1 MLWLVVGGLEDRP
14 ARRVAGPVLGLGGDG
29 PGEQV
34 VAVVLTDLWVGVEA
48 QIGVEAFS
56 AVGVLVVAGPLD
68 PVVAAQLVVAEAR
81 VVAGGALGAG
91 LPGPER
97 SLGLLPADQRLA
109 VAVAEVHPG
118 GVVQED
124 VEVAAG
130 LAGRV
135 DRPLGQVD
143 GAVGVGEGAGPLA
156 PDRGGPD
163 HGGRAGRA
171 V

>member
-1 MLWLVVGGLEDRP
+1 MWWLVVGGLEDRP

-81 VVAGGALGAG
+81 VVAGAALGAG
-91 LPGPER
+91 LPGLER
-97 SLGLLPADQRLA
+97 ALGVVPAEQRLA
-109 VAVAEVHPG
+109 G
-118 GVVQED
+118 G
-124 VEVAAG
+124 G
-130 LAGRV
+130 GGG
-135 DRPLGQVD
+135 PP
-143 GAVGVGEGAGPLA
+143 GAGVRENW
-156 PDRGGPD
+156 RG
-163 HGGRAGRA
+163 
-171 V
+171 